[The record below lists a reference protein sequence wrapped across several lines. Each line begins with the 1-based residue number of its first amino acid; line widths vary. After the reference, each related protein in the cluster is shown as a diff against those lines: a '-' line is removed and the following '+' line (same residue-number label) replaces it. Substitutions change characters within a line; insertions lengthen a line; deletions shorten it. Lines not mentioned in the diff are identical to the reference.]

1 MHAHGKHGDPATR
14 QVVHRIMGN
23 VCAPLYAFITRWV
36 LHGEL
41 DDPHKEFFVGYNLY
55 PVHGTSSSSL
65 SSSSSGSAGGGVP
78 STTATQTKPIHS
90 LNSSSNMWL
99 DTYYMCPAMVPTF
112 ITPAL
117 ADRAL
122 VIGKSINF
130 IRLCIQK
137 VTNAG
142 TARSVSSGSGSGSKS
157 ISSSSSSHQQPSES
171 KGVEGKSKVDKKKRG
186 RLLQGMPRPS
196 VADALGFGRAR

>member
-1 MHAHGKHGDPATR
+1 
-14 QVVHRIMGN
+14 
-23 VCAPLYAFITRWV
+23 
-36 LHGEL
+36 
-41 DDPHKEFFVGYNLY
+41 
-55 PVHGTSSSSL
+55 
-65 SSSSSGSAGGGVP
+65 
-78 STTATQTKPIHS
+78 
-90 LNSSSNMWL
+90 
-99 DTYYMCPAMVPTF
+99 MCPAMVPTF

-142 TARSVSSGSGSGSKS
+142 TARIVGGSSGSGPKS
-157 ISSSSSSHQQPSES
+157 TSSSSSSSHQLNSE
-171 KGVEGKSKVDKKKRG
+171 GRGTEGRGGVDKKKRG

>member
-1 MHAHGKHGDPATR
+1 
-14 QVVHRIMGN
+14 
-23 VCAPLYAFITRWV
+23 
-36 LHGEL
+36 
-41 DDPHKEFFVGYNLY
+41 
-55 PVHGTSSSSL
+55 
-65 SSSSSGSAGGGVP
+65 
-78 STTATQTKPIHS
+78 
-90 LNSSSNMWL
+90 
-99 DTYYMCPAMVPTF
+99 MCPAMVPTF

-142 TARSVSSGSGSGSKS
+142 TARSVSSGSGSGSGAKS

>member
-1 MHAHGKHGDPATR
+1 
-14 QVVHRIMGN
+14 MGN

-55 PVHGTSSSSL
+55 PVHGSSS
-65 SSSSSGSAGGGVP
+65 SSSSSGSGSAGGSVP
-78 STTATQTKPIHS
+78 SNNASQTKPIHS

-137 VTNAG
+137 LTNAG

-157 ISSSSSSHQQPSES
+157 TSSSSSSSHQQHSEGGG
-171 KGVEGKSKVDKKKRG
+171 KGSKVDKKKRG
-186 RLLQGMPRPS
+186 RLLSGMPRPS

>member
-1 MHAHGKHGDPATR
+1 
-14 QVVHRIMGN
+14 MGN

-55 PVHGTSSSSL
+55 PIHGTSSSSVPG
-65 SSSSSGSAGGGVP
+65 SISAGGGGVP
-78 STTATQTKPIHS
+78 PTTVSQTKNTSS
-90 LNSSSNMWL
+90 LNSSNMWL

-142 TARSVSSGSGSGSKS
+142 GSARSVSGSKS
-157 ISSSSSSHQQPSES
+157 TSSSSSSSSHQPSAGG
-171 KGVEGKSKVDKKKRG
+171 KGTEGRGRVDKKKRG

-196 VADALGFGRAR
+196 VADALGFGRARYDNKKQ